1 MEITKEQSKRFLD
14 KKILETIDE
23 ELETLEQLTDVKE
36 YKKQIG
42 NRRTGITMFFK
53 DYEKNRELIQEKNWY
68 RIKGKITKA
77 DNYTKALDKIMQD
90 KIETRM
96 GKISTNALK
105 SRDGREGRLNEEIT
119 QIVDRQLGVIELL
132 ENYDENIRFLSER
145 SRVFGGECLE

>member
-68 RIKGKITKA
+68 RVKGKITKA

-96 GKISTNALK
+96 EKISTNALK